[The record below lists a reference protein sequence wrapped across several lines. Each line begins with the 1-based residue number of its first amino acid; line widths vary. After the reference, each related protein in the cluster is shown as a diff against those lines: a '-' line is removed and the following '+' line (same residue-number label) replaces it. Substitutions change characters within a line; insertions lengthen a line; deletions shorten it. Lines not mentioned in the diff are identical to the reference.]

1 MIRRSE
7 RGRVPPVLPKGKG
20 RRKGGGAGMSAGRLA
35 WLLCGRALCG
45 GVAGS
50 RTGESSTHEMQSSL
64 GKKGGGGGSDQGRAE
79 RGGGFGACGYSG
91 SGMRSGRVA
100 VAVAA

>member
-64 GKKGGGGGSDQGRAE
+64 GKKGGGDPTRVERRGVGGSGH
-79 RGGGFGACGYSG
+79 
-91 SGMRSGRVA
+91 
-100 VAVAA
+100 VAVAAVA